1 MFGAL
6 MSVYGT
12 KIVGTVTLQK
22 NGIKYHTN
30 YPCIS
35 FSCRYIFSHLYVFY
49 RFTLMQ
55 CNNYSC
61 TSL

>member
-35 FSCRYIFSHLYVFY
+35 FSCR
-49 RFTLMQ
+49 
-55 CNNYSC
+55 
-61 TSL
+61 